1 MDSKKVGSDSTK
13 ACYEPFGVS
22 GYAVAFRLTRSE
34 PIDNDMLKEMSG
46 NLMLRITARCIERG
60 AKFIGHIKS
69 YMKTKEGYLKADTI
83 GLDKGAYVESS
94 ITGPTSQAYLV
105 INSIVQGIDKSQVK
119 LATLEASNEVLL
131 KYGFNIEI
139 EREHEYFD
147 KFDIPIQPKG
157 EEGKPKQ
164 EESK

>member
-1 MDSKKVGSDSTK
+1 MGSEKVESSSTK

-34 PIDNDMLKEMSG
+34 PIDNETLKDMSG
-46 NLMLRITARCIERG
+46 KLMLRITSRCIERG

-69 YMKTKEGYLKADTI
+69 YMKTKDGYLKADTI
-83 GLDKGAYVESS
+83 GLNKGAYVESS
-94 ITGPTSQAYLV
+94 ITKPITQAYLV

-119 LATLEASNEVLL
+119 IATLEASNEVLL
-131 KYGFNIEI
+131 NYGFNIEI
-139 EREHEYFD
+139 EKEHEYFD
-147 KFDIPIQPKG
+147 KFDIPIQPKD
-157 EEGKPKQ
+157 EESKLKQ